1 MLSLQNLSHTH
12 LKTKKSFLFKFF
24 TSQSTIRND
33 MPTFFVEEK
42 QSKTEM
48 GMKFVFVMTVP
59 CNCCILFES
68 SCYHIGDRAFKL
80 LKPPFPGSKP
90 SGAREEDKE
99 LFVLYIYH
107 RSLIQSED
115 TFL

>member
-1 MLSLQNLSHTH
+1 VGESRTAYRVLIENLKRSLGRPRGRWEDNIKVH
-12 LKTKKSFLFKFF
+12 LNTLG
-24 TSQSTIRND
+24 T
-33 MPTFFVEEK
+33 
-42 QSKTEM
+42 
-48 GMKFVFVMTVP
+48 GHL
-59 CNCCILFES
+59 NC
-68 SCYHIGDRAFKL
+68 

-107 RSLIQSED
+107 GSLIQSEV